1 MTWRPR
7 DVLMILIALTVAILI
22 LRYAKVIIRTLMA
35 LGGLLLLIIA
45 AAVVAIAMGWWQP
58 SLMGL
63 IKAVIR

>member
-1 MTWRPR
+1 L
-7 DVLMILIALTVAILI
+7 VIIAALSVAILV

-35 LGGLLLLIIA
+35 LGGLLLLIIVA
-45 AAVVAIAMGWWQP
+45 ATVAIAMGWWQP

>member
-1 MTWRPR
+1 L
-7 DVLMILIALTVAILI
+7 VVIAALSVAILI
-22 LRYAKVIIRTLMA
+22 LRYAKAIIRTLMA
-35 LGGLLLLIIA
+35 LGGLLLLIIV